1 MKLHRKLCALVCAV
15 LFTCTAAGCVA
26 QPNLAVPDPTPK
38 PVITT
43 PAPSMTPSA
52 PVVTTATLV
61 QAAEEKLAK
70 GEKTE
75 ALSLVAQAIQ
85 LEADRTAEEELQ
97 WFWWNSMA
105 DVTGI
110 PKETL
115 TEEELRALSAVA
127 YLVSFTDCFFDVQE
141 LTKERLL
148 TPLEIYYGMSMTMPL
163 YSRPGW
169 DAFPFRG
176 AYPPDGQTNEGAYY
190 LSAEKANEFVKQLL
204 GIDIP
209 DAVAE
214 GEFRDGI
221 ACKDGVYTVDQQDIL
236 MSDFLV
242 SGYRYVGDGLFY
254 VDFDWDTYANP
265 DPSKAKVI
273 FRDSRKLIVRRS
285 SSAWGF
291 SVVSKLQEKDER
303 IVPEEFERPEG
314 MTYFINRSAKF
325 YNDPKSVNTRATKWL
340 EGKIKKDVQQQEF
353 SRKEIDQLNEFASL
367 VSYVAPYYLDVAEL
381 DLLPMCTYYQHA
393 FRYNYETDQYEL
405 KEGLFYPAD
414 GLRQEQIGIFSLD
427 SVVVSKK
434 QAATLMKDMM
444 GIKIP
449 HNGSD
454 YGDAI
459 EDYVYYQ
466 DGNYYVYQNDLEIP
480 IYLLS
485 AYQYL
490 GDDTF
495 YLSFAVD
502 DRWMGNGS
510 FSASGI
516 ILDDCRL
523 VVKRSNSEWG
533 FTVLSKL
540 KVGDQTILP
549 DDFPQPRFP
558 APYELSEELKR
569 ILQERYGSVG

>member
-1 MKLHRKLCALVCAV
+1 MKLCHKLCALVCAV
-15 LFTCTAAGCVA
+15 LLTCTAAGCVA
-26 QPNLAVPDPTPK
+26 QPNMAVPDPTPK
-38 PVITT
+38 PVATT
-43 PAPSMTPSA
+43 PTPSATPAA

-61 QAAEEKLAK
+61 QAAEEELAK
-70 GEKTE
+70 GEKKA
-75 ALSLVAQAIQ
+75 ALSLIAQAIQ
-85 LEADRTAEEELQ
+85 LEADRIAKEELQ
-97 WFWWNSMA
+97 ELWWNAMA
-105 DVTGI
+105 DVTDV

-115 TEEELRALSAVA
+115 TEDELRALSAVA
-127 YLVSFTDCFFDVQE
+127 YLASFTDCFLDARE
-141 LTKERLL
+141 LTKEQRL

-169 DAFPFRG
+169 DTFPFRG
-176 AYPPDGQTNEGAYY
+176 AYPPDGETGEGACY
-190 LSAEKANEFVKQLL
+190 LSVEKANEFVKQLL

-209 DAVAE
+209 DAEAE

-221 ACKDGVYTVDQQDIL
+221 ACKDGTYTVDQQDIL

-242 SGYRYVGDGLFY
+242 SGYRYIGDDLFY

-265 DPSKAKVI
+265 DPNKAIVI

-291 SVVSKLQEKDER
+291 NVVSKLQEKDER
-303 IVPEEFERPEG
+303 IISEEFDRPEG

-325 YNDPKSVNTRATKWL
+325 YNDPQAVNTRATKWL
-340 EGKIKKDVQQQEF
+340 EEKIKKDVQRQEF
-353 SRKEIDQLNEFASL
+353 SRKEIDQLNELASL
-367 VSYVAPYYLDVAEL
+367 VYVAPYYLDVAEL
-381 DLLPMCTYYQHA
+381 DLIPMCTYYQRA
-393 FRYNYETDQYEL
+393 FRYHYETDQYEL

-414 GLRQEQIGIFSLD
+414 GLRQEQKGIFSID
-427 SVVVSKK
+427 SVVVSEK
-434 QAATLMKDMM
+434 QAAALMKDMM

-490 GDDTF
+490 GDNTF

-510 FSASGI
+510 FSATGV

-540 KVGDQTILP
+540 KSGDQIILP

-558 APYELSEELKR
+558 APYELSEELER
-569 ILQERYGSVG
+569 ILQERYGSIA